1 MPTLFTKIINGEIPG
16 EIVYQDEH
24 CVALRDISPQA
35 PIHLLIVP
43 RAEIPGVAE
52 VPDSGDHQFLLNA
65 ARAVAEQLGIESY
78 RLVINQG
85 EDAGQTVPHLHVH
98 LLAGR
103 KLNWP
108 PG

>member
-52 VPDSGDHQFLLNA
+52 VPESGDHQFLINA

>member
-16 EIVYQDEH
+16 EIVYQDER

-52 VPDSGDHQFLLNA
+52 VPESGDHQFLLNA